1 MRSLLHTKPAFRF
14 HLQEVMFSLTPLH
27 FKGSFNSHYSK
38 WNFQTCRCGRLTVRC
53 YLQYLTSL
61 SHAAPRQHILYL
73 SGSFY
78 RVEAPCAPVWH
89 KESTPIRTL
98 AVKRLVKMHSLIL
111 LLWPITPVNSQNS
124 SQITVDVLSFKTS
137 TVSWRKAGDLS
148 MLLGAIRR
156 CISLNTNCCSRW
168 RRSAIGL
175 RGKCQLTMQI
185 NQAVITVRD

>member
-1 MRSLLHTKPAFRF
+1 
-14 HLQEVMFSLTPLH
+14 MFSLTPLY

-38 WNFQTCRCGRLTVRC
+38 WNFQTCRCGSLTDRC
-53 YLQYLTSL
+53 YLQYLTFL
-61 SHAAPRQHILYL
+61 SHAARRQHILYL
-73 SGSFY
+73 SQSFY

-98 AVKRLVKMHSLIL
+98 AVKRSVKMHSLIS

-137 TVSWRKAGDLS
+137 TVSWRKAGDLNVP
-148 MLLGAIRR
+148 LGAIRR
-156 CISLNTNCCSRW
+156 CISLNTKLFCFCFFSDWRRW
-168 RRSAIGL
+168 KRSAIRLG
-175 RGKCQLTMQI
+175 GKCQLTMQI